1 VLVAAWGWW
10 LLRTDGEAPAD
21 GVVSS
26 PRIEGLPSSGTDRM
40 FSLQGAA
47 AVAALLAGIQALVHG
62 MELWLGRGGL
72 IAGTLL
78 AALADLHSALAAAFL
93 SAGPQAGGTA
103 VLAVVLALLVHA
115 GSKSLTAGLV
125 GGWRYLAWLAPG
137 LWVHSLLAAAGIWW
151 LAGR

>member
-1 VLVAAWGWW
+1 MFLADDRLPLVRR
-10 LLRTDGEAPAD
+10 LILTDD
-21 GVVSS
+21 
-26 PRIEGLPSSGTDRM
+26 PST
-40 FSLQGAA
+40 
-47 AVAALLAGIQALVHG
+47 
-62 MELWLGRGGL
+62 E
-72 IAGTLL
+72 L
-78 AALADLHSALAAAFL
+78 AALADLEAALAAVFL